1 MCQHWPT
8 TSCWVTLNM
17 SLWECVSLRARLTLG
32 GPIIVPFQR
41 VSVMSSSSSR
51 PQLQVPSPIPFW
63 PSSSS
68 SRSRKF
74 RGTFTPGEVIETHT
88 YQLWTGHLCSDKR
101 ASRQIQN
108 EAQGILRSEGVPFGL
123 FALKKKER
131 EPGFRLFKGC
141 ILETE
146 NCWVFLQF
154 LISATWGVLLAY
166 VTLQSIGYSNA
177 LQWIT
182 CLLLHNN

>member
-123 FALKKKER
+123 FALKKKR
-131 EPGFRLFKGC
+131 ENQDLDCLKVVFWRLKTAESSFSS
-141 ILETE
+141 LFLPPE
-146 NCWVFLQF
+146 VFCLPMW
-154 LISATWGVLLAY
+154 LSSPLATVMH
-166 VTLQSIGYSNA
+166 YSE
-177 LQWIT
+177 
-182 CLLLHNN
+182 